1 MITRYW
7 VIMNIYEYSEREKN
21 MEEYCHACDDN
32 HFLLSNDE
40 NGNDDLQ
47 KCDECNYFKSDDEAK
62 QYVLKRYLRVACFT
76 I

>member
-1 MITRYW
+1 
-7 VIMNIYEYSEREKN
+7 MNIYQYSEREKN

-62 QYVLKRYLRVACFT
+62 QYVLKFINIQKER
-76 I
+76 

>member
-1 MITRYW
+1 
-7 VIMNIYEYSEREKN
+7 
-21 MEEYCHACDDN
+21 MEEYCEECNDN

-62 QYVLKRYLRVACFT
+62 QYVLKF
-76 I
+76 IIK